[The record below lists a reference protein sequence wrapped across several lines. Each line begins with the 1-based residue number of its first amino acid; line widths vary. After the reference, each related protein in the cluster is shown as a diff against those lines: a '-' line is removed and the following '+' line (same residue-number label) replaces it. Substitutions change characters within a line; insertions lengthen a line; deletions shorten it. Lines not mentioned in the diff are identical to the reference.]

1 MLDIDKMI
9 KKMLNKTLSK
19 PVTEKKYI
27 NNRKFAGAS
36 IAKQKQWKSFSPGK
50 KILLRKL
57 YKDSDK
63 DRVPDKWDC
72 QPYNKYRQDSDLSGE
87 EIAEILVKNPDM
99 INDVNINSMNGLHL
113 MYVINHQPQLI
124 DYFNL
129 NKIDGKSWAYILVK
143 HPELYEYADFSKLDN
158 NHWKVLLQYQ
168 PQLIIYKR

>member
-72 QPYNKYRQDSDLSGE
+72 QPYNKYRQDSDINLLKAIDGHEVWTNAFGNRFGE
-87 EIAEILVKNPDM
+87 RVVVM
-99 INDVNINSMNGLHL
+99 IEYP
-113 MYVINHQPQLI
+113 YVIHNGTKFIPSESEINMLWN
-124 DYFNL
+124 DYIESELGPISQIMRELEEEF
-129 NKIDGKSWAYILVK
+129 GKK
-143 HPELYEYADFSKLDN
+143 
-158 NHWKVLLQYQ
+158 
-168 PQLIIYKR
+168 